1 MGGKVKDQ
9 KSRSSEVEKLR
20 SLSPSQL
27 LNFILLLLLPSLLF
41 AAEGSKQ
48 PINITSE
55 SMEAETK
62 ANKVTFRG
70 NVVARQKDMTITS
83 NELVATYSEGGK
95 ELRDVVATGN
105 VRITQQEKIAVA
117 DQAIFLNN
125 ERKVILTGNPKV
137 WQGKDIVSGDKIIYY
152 LDEDRTTV
160 EGGQKR
166 VQAVIHP
173 RKEGVFANSTG
184 KGPN

>member
-1 MGGKVKDQ
+1 MGEKVNNECGMRNVECGIIKFLFYF
-9 KSRSSEVEKLR
+9 SS
-20 SLSPSQL
+20 
-27 LNFILLLLLPSLLF
+27 FILLLFLPSRMF
-41 AAEGSKQ
+41 AAEGSKD
-48 PINITSE
+48 PINITSD

-62 ANKVTFRG
+62 ANRVTFRG

-83 NELVATYSEGGK
+83 NELIATYAKGGK
-95 ELRDVVATGN
+95 ELSEVVATGN
-105 VRITQQEKIAVA
+105 VRITQQDKIAVA
-117 DQAIFLNN
+117 DRALFLNA
-125 ERKVILTGNPKV
+125 ERKIILTGNPKV
-137 WQGKDIVSGDKIIYY
+137 WQGKDIVSGDKIVYF

-173 RKEGVFANSTG
+173 KKEGAFANPTG